1 MKFQHVLAL
10 LALIA
15 LGLVPLGFQYAR
27 AEDAAPA
34 ETPLTEAGPA
44 KEPSTAVLATDV
56 ERISYIIGLRMGE
69 GFKKSKL
76 ELDVKTFVAAI
87 EDVLKD
93 RQPAMTEEEMMAT
106 EKMFQEKMMKEQ
118 QAETAN
124 NLEAAKTFL
133 AENGKK
139 EGVITTE
146 SGLQYIEVKP
156 GQGEKPAATSKVRVH
171 YKGSLLDGTE
181 FDSSYKR
188 GEPAEFQV
196 NQVIPG
202 WQEALQLMQVG
213 AQYKLFIPPDLGY
226 GDQGNPRIPGNSLL
240 LFDVELVEIVQ

>member
-1 MKFQHVLAL
+1 MKFQHVLVL
-10 LALIA
+10 LALAA
-15 LGLVPLGFQYAR
+15 LGLVPLGFQSAR

-34 ETPLTEAGPA
+34 ETPGTEAGPA
-44 KEPSTAVLATDV
+44 KEPSTTVLATDV

-106 EKMFQEKMMKEQ
+106 EKMFQEKMMQEQ

-124 NLEAAKTFL
+124 NLESAKTFL

-196 NQVIPG
+196 DQVIPG

>member
-34 ETPLTEAGPA
+34 ETPGTEAGPA
-44 KEPSTAVLATDV
+44 KEPSTTVLATDV

-106 EKMFQEKMMKEQ
+106 EKMFQEKMMQEQ

-196 NQVIPG
+196 DQVIPG